1 MKTYPIRISLN
12 GESIKLEVT
21 AQETLLETLRD
32 RLGATEVKNGC
43 GKGDCGSCAVLLEG
57 KAVNSCLTLSLQADR
72 KQVTTLR
79 GIGDHEN
86 PHPLQ
91 KSFIEKGAIQCGF
104 CTAGMIVSAKALLD
118 TNSKPSRE
126 QIRDTIS
133 GNLCRC
139 TGYKKI
145 VDAIQDAAFE
155 SKPLK

>member
-1 MKTYPIRISLN
+1 MKTYSIHIILN
-12 GESIKLEVT
+12 GESIKIDVA

-32 RLGATEVKNGC
+32 KLGATEVKNSC
-43 GKGDCGSCAVLLEG
+43 GKGDCGSCAVLLDG
-57 KAVNSCLTLSLQADR
+57 VAVNSCLTLTLQADG
-72 KQVTTLR
+72 KEITTIK
-79 GIGDHEN
+79 GIGNDEN

-118 TNSKPSRE
+118 TNSRPSRE
-126 QIRDTIS
+126 QIRDAIS

-145 VDAIQDAAFE
+145 IDAIQDVAFE
-155 SKPLK
+155 SKP

>member
-1 MKTYPIRISLN
+1 MKTYSIRISLN
-12 GESIKLEVT
+12 GESVKLDVT

-32 RLGATEVKNGC
+32 KLGATEVKNGC
-43 GKGDCGSCAVLLEG
+43 GKGDCGSCAVLLDG
-57 KAVNSCLTLSLQADR
+57 KPVNSCLTLALQANGME
-72 KQVTTLR
+72 VTTIK
-79 GIGDHEN
+79 GIGNHEN

-104 CTAGMIVSAKALLD
+104 CSAGMILSAKALLE

-126 QIRDTIS
+126 QVRDAIS

-145 VDAIQDAAFE
+145 IDAIQDAAYE
-155 SKPLK
+155 SKP